1 MADVATPPTERSA
14 PVRSVRHAGAAVL
27 RGWGIATAG
36 LRPPPDFLL
45 IGTKRGGTTSLGRY
59 LFAHPRVAQLFPRRA
74 TPKGVRYLDE
84 RPDRS
89 ERWYRSHFA
98 TVLVRGPAVHPRKL
112 AGEATA
118 NYLFHPEGAA
128 RAHAVAPDAAILVLV
143 RDPVERAWSHW
154 RERTRR
160 GVETLTFEQALAAEE
175 ARLAEAFASGGAR
188 AGNVAYRA
196 QGRYADLLLPWLERY
211 GPDRVLVL
219 VSEEFYADPSATYA
233 TALSFLGLAPHELGS
248 YPAYNFRE
256 PTERMAD
263 ATRVELEAFYEPENR
278 RLEELLGRELPWSHH
293 R

>member
-1 MADVATPPTERSA
+1 MADLATPPTERSSPA
-14 PVRSVRHAGAAVL
+14 RTVRHAGASVL

-59 LFAHPRVAQLFPRRA
+59 LFAHPRVVPLFPRRA
-74 TPKGVRYLDE
+74 TPKGVRYVDE
-84 RPDRS
+84 HPERS

-98 TVLVRGPAVHPRKL
+98 TVVVRGPAVHPRKL

-128 RAHAVAPDAAILVLV
+128 RTHAVAPDARILALV

-154 RERTRR
+154 RERSRR
-160 GVETLTFEQALAAEE
+160 GVETLAFEDALEAEE
-175 ARLAEAFASGGAR
+175 ARLAEAFAAGGTA

-196 QGRYADLLLPWLERY
+196 QGRYADLLPAWFDRF
-211 GPDRVLVL
+211 GRDRVLVL
-219 VSEEFYADPSATYA
+219 VSEEFYADPAAAYA
-233 TALSFLGLAPHELGS
+233 TVLAFLGLPAHELGS

-256 PTERMAD
+256 PTERMRD
-263 ATRVELEAFYEPENR
+263 ATRAELEASFAPENR
-278 RLEELLGRELPWSHH
+278 RLEELLGRELPWSH
-293 R
+293 RR